1 MKFES
6 KVVHA
11 GDRKRR
17 AGQPIPS
24 TTPIHLSSTY
34 FYDSASTLDYV
45 LGQPDEGVSYA
56 RYASPT
62 TEALEELTTALEN
75 GHGSLATASGMS
87 AVQIALQ
94 TALMDRPHSIIAA
107 HAIYGATVSLLD
119 QVLGPFD
126 VKVKY
131 TDVCDLDAFEKS
143 VQQNR
148 PGCIF
153 LESISNPLLRVG
165 NLPRIIEIAKGAGV
179 PVVVDN
185 TFATPMMLR
194 PLELGAN
201 LVVHSATKYLAGH
214 GDVLGGIVV
223 ADEQHDPALR
233 MLARIAGPQL
243 GPFESYL
250 TMRGIKT
257 LALRFERQCENASIL
272 AEWLADHPA
281 VERVYYCGDAEHPDA
296 DNIRRFFTP
305 GLFGAILSFE
315 IKGAG
320 KDLILQ
326 FMDELKLIVPGTSL
340 GDVHSLV
347 LYPLIA
353 SHRNVSPKMRE
364 RMGIR
369 ENLVR
374 IAAGI
379 ENVDDIKDDL
389 DRALKSVCGVSVPA
403 GAARQGV

>member
-1 MKFES
+1 MNFES

-17 AGQPIPS
+17 KGAVIPS

-34 FYDSASTLDYV
+34 FYDSAETLDHV
-45 LGQPDEGVSYA
+45 LGQPEEGFSYA
-56 RYASPT
+56 RYSSPT
-62 TEALEELTTALEN
+62 NEALEELTTALEN
-75 GHGSLATASGMS
+75 GRGSLATSSGMA

-94 TALMDRPHSIIAA
+94 TALIDRAHTIVAS
-107 HAIYGATVSLLD
+107 HAIYGATVGLLD
-119 QVLGPFD
+119 QILGPFG
-126 VKVKY
+126 VNVKY
-131 TDVCDLDAFEKS
+131 TDMCDIAGFERC
-143 VQQNR
+143 VQQTR

-165 NLPRIIEIAKGAGV
+165 NLRRIVEIAKQVGAA
-179 PVVVDN
+179 VVVDN

-194 PLELGAN
+194 PIELGAN
-201 LVVHSATKYLAGH
+201 MVIHSATKYLAGH

-223 ADEQHDPALR
+223 ADEEHHEPLKK
-233 MLARIAGPQL
+233 LARIVGPQL
-243 GPFESYL
+243 GPFEAYL

-257 LALRFERQCENASIL
+257 LALRFERQCKNAHTL
-272 AEWLADHPA
+272 AQWLAGHPA
-281 VERVYYCGDAEHPDA
+281 VERVYYCADPAHPDA
-296 DNIRRFFTP
+296 QNIRDLFAG

-315 IKGAG
+315 IRDAEKQT
-320 KDLILQ
+320 ILQ
-326 FMDELKLIVPGTSL
+326 FMDELRMIVPGTSL
-340 GDVHSLV
+340 GDVHTLL

-379 ENVDDIKDDL
+379 ENVEDIKEDL
-389 DRALKSVCGVSVPA
+389 DQALRCVKPKRQLPSEVSQV
-403 GAARQGV
+403 V

>member
-1 MKFES
+1 MNFES
-6 KVVHA
+6 QVVHA
-11 GDRKRR
+11 GDRKRKK
-17 AGQPIPS
+17 GGPIPS
-24 TTPIHLSSTY
+24 TTPIHLASTY
-34 FYDSASTLDYV
+34 FYDSASTLDRV
-45 LGQPDEGVSYA
+45 LGTPEEGFSYS
-56 RYASPT
+56 RYSSPT
-62 TEALEELTTALEN
+62 NEALEELMTALEN
-75 GHGSLATASGMS
+75 GDGSLATSSGM
-87 AVQIALQ
+87 AAIQIAIQ
-94 TALMDRPHSIIAA
+94 AALIDRAHTVIAS
-107 HAIYGATVSLLD
+107 HAIYGATVGLLD
-119 QVLGPFD
+119 NVLGPFD

-131 TDVCDLDAFEKS
+131 TDICDLDAFRKC
-143 VQQNR
+143 VDQNK
-148 PGCIF
+148 PGCVF

-165 NLPRIIEIAKGAGV
+165 DLESIIQIAKAAGAA
-179 PVVVDN
+179 VVVDN

-223 ADEQHDPALR
+223 ADREHHEILKR
-233 MLARIAGPQL
+233 LSRISGPQL

-257 LALRFERQCENASIL
+257 LALRFERQCQNARVL

-281 VERVYYCGDAEHPDA
+281 VDRVYYCADPKHPDIA
-296 DNIRRFFTP
+296 SIRRLF
-305 GLFGAILSFE
+305 GGELFGAILSFE
-315 IKGAG
+315 IKGAD
-320 KDLILQ
+320 KETVLQ
-326 FMDELKLIVPGTSL
+326 FMDALKMVVPGTSL
-340 GDVHSLV
+340 GDVHTLL

-389 DRALKSVCGVSVPA
+389 DQALRAQAVSTLEPA
-403 GAARQGV
+403 AVSQA